1 MDPRTIQLSAST
13 KIFIRFMLAVLVAAA
28 ASLVFPRDSIA
39 CLPPPIGSPT
49 EELQRASVV
58 FAGKVIAASSVP
70 DGRIYEFKVHT
81 VWKGPLYEKVLIFR
95 SVGVYDKGTPCE
107 GEAKQYTVGQEYLVY
122 DDIGMGSRTN
132 LLHNANEDLVELG
145 VGRRPVPGSIAPVPP
160 DVSEASASEERRQ
173 TGIRVIVALAAIVG
187 AVLILPRL
195 AALRRRSIQRE
206 T

>member
-1 MDPRTIQLSAST
+1 MDTATRQLTAST
-13 KIFIRFMLAVLVAAA
+13 KLVTRFMLAVLVAAA
-28 ASLVFPRDSIA
+28 AFLVLARESNA
-39 CLPPPIGSPT
+39 CSYRPIGSPT
-49 EELQRASVV
+49 EELRNASVV

-81 VWKGPLYEKVLIFR
+81 VWKGPLFEKVLIFR

-145 VGRRPVPGSIAPVPP
+145 EGQRPVPGSIAPVPP
-160 DVSEASASEERRQ
+160 DVSEASASEARRQ
-173 TGIRVIVALAAIVG
+173 TGIRVIVSLAAIAIG
-187 AVLILPRL
+187 IQVLRRL
-195 AALRRRSIQRE
+195 AIRLRKRQSE
-206 T
+206 S